1 MPFIEFDGKQLE
13 VNEEGFLAHPEEW
26 NKNIAAFL
34 AKKEESIEE
43 MSDDHWAVVNY
54 IREFYMENEVAPM
67 VRKICK
73 STGFKLKYIYELFPS
88 GPAKGAAKIAGLPK
102 PDGCV

>member
-1 MPFIEFDGKQLE
+1 MPFIEFDGRQLE

-26 NKNIAAFL
+26 NKEIAAFL
-34 AKKEESIEE
+34 AKKEENIEE

-54 IREFYMENEVAPM
+54 IREFYLENEVAPM

-88 GPAKGAAKIAGLPK
+88 GPAKGAAKLAGLPK

>member
-1 MPFIEFDGKQLE
+1 MPFIEFDGRQLE
-13 VNEEGFLAHPEEW
+13 VNEEGFLARPEEW
-26 NKNIAAFL
+26 NEEIAAFL
-34 AKKEESIEE
+34 ARKEENIEE
-43 MSDDHWAVVNY
+43 MSGDHWAVVNY
-54 IREFYMENEVAPM
+54 IREFYLENGVAPM

-73 STGFKLKYIYELFPS
+73 STGLKLKYIYELFPS

>member
-26 NKNIAAFL
+26 NENIAAFL